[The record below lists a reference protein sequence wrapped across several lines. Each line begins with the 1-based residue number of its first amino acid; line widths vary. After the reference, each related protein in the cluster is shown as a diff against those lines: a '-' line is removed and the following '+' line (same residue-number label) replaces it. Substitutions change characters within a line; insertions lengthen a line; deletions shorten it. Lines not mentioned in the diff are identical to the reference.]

1 MKKCVPHSGFRGDSS
16 FINHVGYSASMQA
29 LCSRRANRG
38 FRTDPSKTLPS
49 TKKRARVAQKNLTRR
64 RALLHKLS
72 SVIENKNSDTLMMK
86 KEEHV
91 SCWVSHT

>member
-1 MKKCVPHSGFRGDSS
+1 
-16 FINHVGYSASMQA
+16 MQA

-38 FRTDPSKTLPS
+38 SVQILRRLCPAP
-49 TKKRARVAQKNLTRR
+49 KKRPRVAQKNLTRR

-91 SCWVSHT
+91 SCWVSHTLIDMHVVHPVLPSLT